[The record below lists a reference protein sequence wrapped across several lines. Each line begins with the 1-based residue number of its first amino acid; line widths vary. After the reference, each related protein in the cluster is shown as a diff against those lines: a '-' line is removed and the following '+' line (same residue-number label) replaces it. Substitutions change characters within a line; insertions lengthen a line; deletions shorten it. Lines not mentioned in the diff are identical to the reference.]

1 MTARRWAEGL
11 PVPEARVLLELL
23 AEAVPFRHCE
33 DLLDRLRGVPDRPG
47 IGREDFEGAFNELE
61 DERLIRWQPE
71 SGRYAV
77 VDPGRVAELRE
88 ALAAVAAARASGQ
101 RLS

>member
-1 MTARRWAEGL
+1 MTARRWAAEL

-23 AEAVPFRHCE
+23 AEGVPCRHCE
-33 DLLDRLRGVPDRPG
+33 DLLDHLRSVPDRPG

-61 DERLIRWQPE
+61 GERLIRWQPE

-77 VDPGRVAELRE
+77 VDPGRFAELRA
-88 ALAAVAAARASGQ
+88 ALAATGASGR